1 MFKELP
7 SQVNFPR
14 LEQNQ
19 IEFWRKQDIFKK
31 SMQKEA
37 PNGNYIFYEGPPTAN
52 GKPGVHH
59 VISRAFKDVFP
70 RYKTMRGYHVNRKGG
85 WDTHG
90 LPVELEI
97 EKKLGFTGKK
107 DIEKFGIAKFNKLA
121 KESAFE
127 YIQEWNEMTE
137 RIAFWVDLEDAYITY
152 ENDYIESTWWVMKS
166 LWERGLLKEDYRV
179 TMHCPR
185 CNTSLADHEVSQG
198 YKDDTKDPSVFPKF
212 PANLENLVSKNIVK
226 NKDREVYFLAWTT
239 TPWTLAA
246 NSGLAVKD
254 DAQYSLVEAAK
265 RYNSED
271 SDLYILATDLLE
283 TVFGEDNYKII
294 KSFQGSDLVGVNYQ
308 PILKAHIPANED
320 ISTAYRVISD
330 EFVSLDDGTGIVHLA
345 PAYGDLE
352 LGKKY
357 AFPTLFSVN
366 LSGEIYPEVMP
377 LDSNE
382 KIGPYAG
389 IFYKKADKLI
399 SKDLLDN
406 NLMFRETTLK
416 HTYPFCWRCDTP
428 LLFFAKSSWYIKT
441 TLVKDKLISNNQAIN
456 WYPDKIKNGRFGK
469 WLENNVDWALSRER
483 YWGSPLPIWVNK
495 DGSKNHCIGSIAELE
510 ELTGKDLKEL
520 DLHRPYVDEIS
531 FEIDGETYT
540 RLPYTVDVWFESGCM
555 PYAQWHYP
563 FENQDKFVDNFP
575 ADYICEAIDQTR
587 GWFYSQHA
595 VATLLSDSGDP
606 KTGRAAGVLAQKG
619 IATDT
624 SDFKNVICL
633 GHILDEKGLKMSKSK
648 GNIVDPWEVLNVQG
662 ADALRWYL
670 FASSPPGDSKRFSAN
685 LVNET
690 LRDFFLTLWNSYSF
704 FVLYANLDKPDL
716 KQTVAIDNRPE
727 IDRWLVAKTH
737 KLIKDI
743 SNLLDNY
750 DPTNATRTIRDFVVD
765 DLSNWYVRRNRRR
778 FWKSES
784 DTDKL
789 SAYKSL
795 YETLV
800 VITKLIAP
808 MAPFISEELYQ
819 NLVLSQDTSAPESV
833 HLAAWPEYDENL
845 IDKDLLRDMTALIKI
860 VELGRSAR
868 NASKVKIRQPLPEVL
883 VRVKSTEELAGLKH
897 LEDQILEELNV
908 KKVSYL
914 DVHADFVDYSVK
926 PNLFLVGKRLGKLIP
941 EMRKQLANID
951 GKTISANIRDGKNT
965 IIELAGQEHSFEPEA
980 FLLEAQSPDGYSA
993 VEDRGYLA
1001 ALNTTLSPELI
1012 QEGLSRDIIRL
1023 IQNARKTAGLEVSDH
1038 INLALTAKA
1047 EVLAAI
1053 EAFKDIIAFEVLAD
1067 KILINQ
1073 EIANSHS
1080 ENLEIEGKVFTINL
1094 KKS

>member
-7 SQVNFPR
+7 NQLNFPR
-14 LEQNQ
+14 LEQKQ

-37 PNGNYIFYEGPPTAN
+37 PNGNFIFYEGPPTAN

-59 VISRAFKDVFP
+59 VISRAFKDLFP

-137 RIAFWVDLEDAYITY
+137 RIAFWVDLENAYITY

-212 PANLENLVSKNIVK
+212 PANLDDLVAKGIVDDS
-226 NKDREVYFLAWTT
+226 NREVYFLAWTT

-254 DAQYSLVEAAK
+254 EASYSLVEAAK
-265 RYNSED
+265 RYNEED
-271 SDLYILATDLLE
+271 KDLYILATDLLE
-283 TVFGEDNYKII
+283 TVFGEGNYKII
-294 KSFQGSDLVGVNYQ
+294 KSFKGSKLVGNHYQ
-308 PILKAHIPANED
+308 PILKAFIPANED
-320 ISTAYRVISD
+320 LTTAYRVISD

-357 AFPTLFSVN
+357 GFPTLFSVN
-366 LSGEIYPEVMP
+366 LSGEVYPDVMP
-377 LDSNE
+377 IDSDA
-382 KIGPYAG
+382 KTGPYAG

-399 SKDLLDN
+399 SKDLLAS

-441 TLVKDKLISNNQAIN
+441 TEVKDKLISNNQAIN

-483 YWGSPLPIWVNK
+483 YWGSPLPIWVNE

-510 ELTGKDLKEL
+510 ELTGKDLSEL
-520 DLHRPYVDEIS
+520 DLHRPYVDEIT
-531 FEIDGETYT
+531 FEIDGQTYK

-563 FENQDKFVDNFP
+563 FENEDKLVENFP

-595 VATLLSDSGDP
+595 VATLLTDSGDP
-606 KTGRAAGVLAQKG
+606 AKGRAAGVLAQKG
-619 IATDT
+619 IASDT

-716 KQTVAIDNRPE
+716 KQDIPIEQRAE

-743 SNLLDNY
+743 SHLLDYY

-784 DTDKL
+784 DSDKL
-789 SAYKSL
+789 SAYKTL

-800 VITKLIAP
+800 VISKLIAP
-808 MAPFISEELYQ
+808 MAPFVSEELYQ
-819 NLVLSQDTSAPESV
+819 NLVLSLYPDAPESV
-833 HLAAWPEYDENL
+833 HLAAWPDYDEQL
-845 IDKDLLRDMTALIKI
+845 INSDLLRDMAALIKI

-883 VRVKSTEELAGLKH
+883 VRVNSSEEQEGLKH

-941 EMRKQLANID
+941 EMRKKLAEID
-951 GKTISANIRDGKNT
+951 GKMISANIRDGKNT
-965 IIELAGQEHSFEPEA
+965 VIELAGQEHSFEPEA
-980 FLLEAQSPDGYSA
+980 FLLEAQSPEGYSA

-1001 ALNTTLSPELI
+1001 ALNTSLSPELI
-1012 QEGLSRDIIRL
+1012 QEGLSRDIVRL
-1023 IQNARKTAGLEVSDH
+1023 IQNARKTANLEVSDH
-1038 INLALTAKA
+1038 ILLSLDGDP
-1047 EVLAAI
+1047 EIIAAI
-1053 EAFKDIIAFEVLAD
+1053 ENFKETIAFEVLAD
-1067 KILINQ
+1067 SI
-1073 EIANSHS
+1073 EIAEDLSDS
-1080 ENLEIEGKVFTINL
+1080 YTEEAEIEAKALRISL
-1094 KKS
+1094 KKV